1 MLVASN
7 SGAGTANVALSTF
20 TSSAIV
26 VYAMQRLK
34 QAKWFPMVQADRARL
49 NRLFSIGA
57 AAIGAMSVEWVWDPG
72 VRSLTGHIPTL
83 WVAIVGLW
91 HWLNHYAMQETI
103 YQATSARAPLAGAI
117 SARMAQPIDPPPDP
131 DPERSFLA
139 NTAPPLPT
147 SAKSDSK

>member
-1 MLVASN
+1 MIAAAPNAAS
-7 SGAGTANVALSTF
+7 NVALSTF

-34 QAKWFPMVQADRARL
+34 QAKWFPLVQADRAKL

-57 AAIGAMSVEWVWDPG
+57 AAIGAMSVEWVWDPS
-72 VRSLTGHIPTL
+72 VRSLTIHIPTL

-103 YQATSARAPLAGAI
+103 YQATGARP
-117 SARMAQPIDPPPDP
+117 
-131 DPERSFLA
+131 A
-139 NTAPPLPT
+139 NGNGKPTPVST
-147 SAKSDSK
+147 SATPADAAPAVKP